1 MFMKN
6 EEIHVRKKVLFLL
19 AIGFLFGN
27 IIASLFYEDLQNIVL
42 QMENEI
48 EETVGT
54 IDGNYFMYLVD
65 VVEERMKALLFFL
78 AIFSVPWG
86 RKIYIFRF
94 FRKGICFGVLFGVFV
109 RLYSLW
115 GIGIF
120 MMFTFPHE
128 LLYLLSEIN
137 GIKLLEGF
145 DRKYQNRLWYLCG
158 FLLRVVGITLLGVM
172 SESFFTSWILKNHLF

>member
-1 MFMKN
+1 MIKVNDLKNGVVIEYDGKLMQIIEFM
-6 EEIHVRKKVLFLL
+6 HVLQNKV
-19 AIGFLFGN
+19 A
-27 IIASLFYEDLQNIVL
+27 YVRVKMKDLQNIVL

-94 FRKGICFGVLFGVFV
+94 LRKGICFGVLFGVFV

-137 GIKLLEGF
+137 GIKLLEGL
-145 DRKYQNRLWYLCG
+145 DRKYQNRLWYFCDT
-158 FLLRVVGITLLGVM
+158 FRVVGGF
-172 SESFFTSWILKNHLF
+172 ES